1 MANVSAVRIRGVVL
15 PKVVVIPLSEPKAP
29 EKREKKVRAGLYP
42 RAASTIADTRNPTPA
57 AKEDS
62 ARG

>member
-1 MANVSAVRIRGVVL
+1 MAKVSAVSIRGVVL
-15 PKVVVIPLSEPKAP
+15 PKVVSIPFSEPKAP

-42 RAASTIADTRNPTPA
+42 RAASTIADARNPIPA
-57 AKEDS
+57 AKADS